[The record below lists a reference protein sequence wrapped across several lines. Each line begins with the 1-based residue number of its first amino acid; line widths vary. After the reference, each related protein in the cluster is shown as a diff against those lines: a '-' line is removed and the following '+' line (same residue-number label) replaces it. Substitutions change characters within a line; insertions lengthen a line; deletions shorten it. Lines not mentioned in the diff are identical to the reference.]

1 MDYRSCK
8 GIAILAGIGI
18 LIVVSPAIVCARQNT
33 VTGDLSVGYDL
44 RERNY
49 DERSLDEAIEP
60 SAEETTGAET
70 EVILIEDRAEDLNRL
85 FIEPRFTFTS
95 IGITDQFTLT
105 YAPRI
110 NFEENDYA
118 NHLDHDFGLRAT
130 KNFSRDWSV
139 SLSDTFFLGDDSLRE
154 SDTRTAVV
162 ASPGAE
168 DGGEAPAPVAG
179 EEDQSGLSEQ
189 AASRRFWRNDLEL
202 STDYIYR
209 EDSVVGIGFSYGQL
223 RNVDDDIGGYTEY
236 DRYEGMLNVSYR
248 FNQQWIAE
256 ADGQFTRGIFDEPEV
271 AVVRVNPDEQDI
283 SIDVVEGRTSDDLRE
298 YDLSTV
304 LTYDWRVRDSLFTS
318 YRFLATE
325 YDHPLRDDVLGHE
338 FALGWSHDFTPHL
351 HLTLSG
357 GPSFAKI
364 ENRDWESDYNAYV
377 DLTKDF
383 MHASF
388 RVYGEQGY
396 EMANFDGRRSGPS
409 IFWRSGVDY
418 NHQISEYLTGSIFAG
433 YRNYQ
438 RSQLPDVVGVVIIEG
453 EDDGTGDI
461 NLPESDNF
469 EYTEDFYD
477 AGLSLS
483 YSFLRWYTV
492 TGGYRYS
499 NFESELP
506 SSSNYDE
513 HRFFITLTAS
523 KELFRW

>member
-18 LIVVSPAIVCARQNT
+18 LIVVSSAVVCARQNT
-33 VTGDLSVGYDL
+33 VIGDMSVGYDL
-44 RERNY
+44 RDRNY
-49 DERSLDEAIEP
+49 DERSVAEAIEP
-60 SAEETTGAET
+60 SVEDTTGSET
-70 EVILIEDRAEDLNRL
+70 EVILVEDRAEDLNRL
-85 FIEPRFTFTS
+85 FVEPRLTFMS
-95 IGITDQFTLT
+95 NGITDQFTVS

-118 NHLDHDFGLRAT
+118 NHLDHDFGLQAV

-139 SLSDTFFLGDDSLRE
+139 ALRETFFLGDDSLRE
-154 SDTRTAVV
+154 SDTRTAVIGT
-162 ASPGAE
+162 PGAE
-168 DGGEAPAPVAG
+168 DGGAATAPAGG
-179 EEDQSGLSEQ
+179 EEDQNSLSEQ

-209 EDSVVGIGFSYGQL
+209 EDSVVGIGFSYGML
-223 RNVDDDIGGYTEY
+223 RNTDDDIGGYTEY

-256 ADGQFTRGIFDEPEV
+256 ADGLFTRGIFDEPEV
-271 AVVRVNPDEQDI
+271 AVVRVNPDEDDV

-304 LTYDWRVRDSLFTS
+304 LTYERRVRGSLFTS

-325 YDHPLRDDVLGHE
+325 YDHPLRDDALGHE
-338 FALGWSHDFTPHL
+338 FSLGWSYDFTPHL
-351 HLTLSG
+351 HLIISG

-364 ENRDWESDYNAYV
+364 EHRDWNSDYNAYV

-383 MHASF
+383 MHSSF

-396 EMANFDGRRSGPS
+396 EMQNFDGRRSGPTN
-409 IFWRSGVDY
+409 FWRSGVDY
-418 NHQISEYLTGSIFAG
+418 NQQFSENLTGSIFGG

-438 RSQLPDVVGVVIIEG
+438 RVQLPDVVGVVIIEG
-453 EDDGTGDI
+453 EDDGTGDV

-492 TGGYRYS
+492 TGGYRYT

-506 SSSNYDE
+506 ANNNYDE

-523 KELFRW
+523 KDLFHW